1 MGASV
6 WIWSVKKIF
15 EETWNEISAQRSAP
29 ETVPVSMSTREGHLL
44 NSTPYVF
51 K

>member
-1 MGASV
+1 MGASI

-15 EETWNEISAQRSAP
+15 EERWNEIAAQRSAP
-29 ETVPVSMSTREGHLL
+29 ETVPVSMSTWEVHLL
-44 NSTPYVF
+44 NSIPYMF